1 MKPEVLHASAVS
13 CAGHGVLFTG
23 PSGSGKSAISLE
35 IMALGA
41 QLIAD
46 DRCIITRE
54 KDQVLVSAPVAIQ
67 GLIEA
72 RGVGLLLANSV
83 GPVALS
89 LVVDMSKIETDR
101 LPPQRRT
108 EVLAQSLPLLHKVES
123 RYFPAAILQYL
134 KGGRFQ

>member
-13 CAGHGVLFTG
+13 CAGRGVLFTG

-72 RGVGLLLANSV
+72 RGVGLLSADTV
-83 GPVALS
+83 GPVVLS
-89 LVVDMSKIETDR
+89 LVVDMSTIETDR
-101 LPPQRRT
+101 LPPHRT
-108 EVLAQSLPLLHKVES
+108 IKILAQPLPLLHKVKS

-134 KGGRFQ
+134 KRGRFQ